1 MVRLL
6 TTNLRSELNL
16 LIFGRHNPSQ
26 SMCKVELKD
35 EFSDDNEE
43 HSDGPIPAKRTYTA
57 NQSLQASQHNGN
69 GSYLTTSTS
78 DDQPSLSINNVA
90 ATLDTLKLLKNGQFA
105 TSVTKVSTATSNNSV
120 DEVGSSNADL
130 MICSNGELNGGSVN
144 STRIFL
150 EMQNKEHLMRME
162 ILQVQL
168 QTAKY
173 NRDAAEINKMI
184 AMRNLSIATATQN
197 DGGGGQHNGDGAC

>member
-1 MVRLL
+1 
-6 TTNLRSELNL
+6 
-16 LIFGRHNPSQ
+16 
-26 SMCKVELKD
+26 MCKVELKD
-35 EFSDDNEE
+35 EFSDENEE
-43 HSDGPIPAKRTYTA
+43 HSDGPMPPKRSYTA
-57 NQSLQASQHNGN
+57 NQSLQAVQHNGN

-105 TSVTKVSTATSNNSV
+105 TSVTKVSTATSNNE
-120 DEVGSSNADL
+120 EVGSSNADL
-130 MICSNGELNGGSVN
+130 MICNNGEVNGGGVN

-150 EMQNKEHLMRME
+150 EMQNKEHLARME

-197 DGGGGQHNGDGAC
+197 DGGGGQHNGDEAC